1 MWKWRAT
8 ADAGCLYRGMDAS
21 TLVAFVVACAVIS
34 LVPGPDMMF
43 IIANGIARGRMAGV
57 VAAVGMSTGM
67 TVHTIAAALGLGA
80 LLQAAPVVLDGVRIV
95 GAVFLAYLAVSAL
108 RSARDV
114 AETAPVRF
122 GGHTLRRTYLMATL
136 TNLANPK
143 VIFFYLAFFPQFVTE
158 GGWPTPVQFL
168 LMGAILIVV
177 GLSVDASVGLAA
189 GALSTLLRRRP
200 AVQRWLSRV
209 SAVIFGGL
217 AVRLVVDR

>member
-1 MWKWRAT
+1 
-8 ADAGCLYRGMDAS
+8 MDAS
-21 TLVAFVVACAVIS
+21 TLVAFAVACAVIS

-43 IIANGIARGRMAGV
+43 IIANGIARGRVAGV

-67 TVHTIAAALGLGA
+67 AVHTVARGARARRPAAGGA
-80 LLQAAPVVLDGVRIV
+80 GGAGRGADRRRGVPGVPGDQRAAV
-95 GAVFLAYLAVSAL
+95 G
-108 RSARDV
+108 RDV
-114 AETAPVRF
+114 AETAPARF
-122 GGHTLRRTYLMATL
+122 GGQTLRRTYLMATL

-189 GALSTLLRRRP
+189 GTLSDLLRRRP
-200 AVQRWLSRV
+200 AVQRWLGRV

>member
-1 MWKWRAT
+1 
-8 ADAGCLYRGMDAS
+8 MDAS
-21 TLVAFVVACAVIS
+21 TLVAFAVACAVIS

-43 IIANGIARGRMAGV
+43 IIANGIARGRAAGV

-67 TVHTIAAALGLGA
+67 TVHTVAAALGLGA
-80 LLQAAPVVLDGVRIV
+80 LLQAAPMVLDAVRIV
-95 GAVFLAYLAVSAL
+95 GAVFLVHLAISAL
-108 RSARDV
+108 RSARSV
-114 AETAPVRF
+114 AETAPARF

-177 GLSVDASVGLAA
+177 GLTVDASVGLAA
-189 GALSTLLRRRP
+189 GTLSNLLRRRP
-200 AVQRWLSRV
+200 AVQRWLGRV